1 MQWPL
6 ARLVKICC
14 PLEMQRLASVCGE
27 EQLLSKPA
35 AGCKLGA
42 CVPGCR
48 SEKAS
53 GGTAI
58 RQHIKSRLA
67 AVCPI
72 PVACV
77 GRWRIYRY
85 GQPLIAKEARVNH
98 FSV

>member
-6 ARLVKICC
+6 ARLVKICY
-14 PLEMQRLASVCGE
+14 PLEMQRLASVSGE

-72 PVACV
+72 RAAWAVA
-77 GRWRIYRY
+77 Y
-85 GQPLIAKEARVNH
+85 L
-98 FSV
+98 